1 MRAVL
6 PRLVS
11 GSLEVG
17 ATSSDLK
24 TDFGM
29 TNDPDPFI
37 EFWAEWYIDRLGIR
51 LRLEEDNTFQGRLG
65 KEGILPPGDVV
76 RSSEL
81 ETNTAAIGLDLD
93 LIRYPFLR
101 LGIDYDLY
109 FGKIKLHDRRAA
121 DATLWTAFDVRR
133 SQPMTI
139 GVHGLAIPTR
149 IRGVPLTFQGRA
161 RFPVPFVTTSRDAK
175 LIEWEISGGLRPA
188 IWETSNYTHSTIS
201 VGLYGGFKSVSLE
214 AEVLSGFNREGTLKA
229 RWQGAYIE
237 LGLAF

>member
-6 PRLVS
+6 PRLAS
-11 GSLEVG
+11 GSVEVG
-17 ATSSDLK
+17 GISVDLK
-24 TDFGM
+24 TDLGM

-51 LRLEEDNTFQGRLG
+51 FRLEEDNTFQGRLG
-65 KEGILPPGDVV
+65 TAAAGDIV

-81 ETNTAAIGLDLD
+81 ETNTAALGFDLD
-93 LIRYPFLR
+93 LVRYPFLR

-109 FGKIKLHDRRAA
+109 FGKIKLTSRREA
-121 DATLWTAFDVRR
+121 DATLWTAFDVHGR
-133 SQPMTI
+133 QPMTI

-175 LIEWEISGGLRPA
+175 LMEWEISGGLRPA
-188 IWETSNYTHSTIS
+188 IWETSAYAHSTIS

-214 AEVLSGFNREGTLKA
+214 TEVLSGFNREGMLKA
-229 RWQGAYIE
+229 RWQGAFIE
-237 LGLAF
+237 LGFAF